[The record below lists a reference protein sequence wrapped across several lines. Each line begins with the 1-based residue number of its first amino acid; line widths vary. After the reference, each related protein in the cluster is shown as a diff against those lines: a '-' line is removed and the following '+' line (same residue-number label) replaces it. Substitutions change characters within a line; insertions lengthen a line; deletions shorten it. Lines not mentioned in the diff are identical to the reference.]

1 MIDDD
6 VRFDIDID
14 DIDDG
19 GANAATWQP
28 VANNNKTRRRIML
41 IGEDACKGGGGR
53 SDWASWS
60 GLTKTWGDSLF
71 VRQGSN
77 VERTFHIEKIAID
90 SSRYEEVTTYYFN

>member
-1 MIDDD
+1 MQG
-6 VRFDIDID
+6 R
-14 DIDDG
+14 
-19 GANAATWQP
+19 
-28 VANNNKTRRRIML
+28 
-41 IGEDACKGGGGR
+41 EDEVIER
-53 SDWASWS
+53 PD